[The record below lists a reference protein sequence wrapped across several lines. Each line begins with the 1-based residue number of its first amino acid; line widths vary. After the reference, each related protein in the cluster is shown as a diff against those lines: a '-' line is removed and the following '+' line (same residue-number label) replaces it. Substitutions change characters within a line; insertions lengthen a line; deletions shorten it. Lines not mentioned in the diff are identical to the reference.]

1 MSKPP
6 DIWMLFQTVVSK
18 FLRLITKKI
27 IKNRAIFDILL
38 IHNLG
43 IDMVCEGDIIEAN
56 ANMVR
61 TYGLC
66 WVLQKRFLAK
76 GVFFVVLFFRGP
88 GPVLYEVTYWR

>member
-43 IDMVCEGDIIEAN
+43 IDMVCGGDIMELQVAS
-56 ANMVR
+56 ALPPQGGEQKMALKA
-61 TYGLC
+61 GL
-66 WVLQKRFLAK
+66 
-76 GVFFVVLFFRGP
+76 
-88 GPVLYEVTYWR
+88 

>member
-43 IDMVCEGDIIEAN
+43 IDMVCEGDIMELIHHEKDP
-56 ANMVR
+56 
-61 TYGLC
+61 YG
-66 WVLQKRFLAK
+66 VLSPSGAFSFWDSSKLER
-76 GVFFVVLFFRGP
+76 
-88 GPVLYEVTYWR
+88 

>member
-43 IDMVCEGDIIEAN
+43 IDMVCESDIMGLIHHEKDP
-56 ANMVR
+56 
-61 TYGLC
+61 YG
-66 WVLQKRFLAK
+66 VLSPSGAFSFWDSSKLER
-76 GVFFVVLFFRGP
+76 
-88 GPVLYEVTYWR
+88 